1 MATSTFDRELELT
14 NLESVIKLLTLEP
27 ATEPLSKHPYTEEDR
42 KRGEE
47 LFRAWLSRSRSQCG
61 MGKTD
66 EPPKAARTCQTQ
78 RN

>member
-27 ATEPLSKHPYTEEDR
+27 ATEPLSKHPITDGEI

-47 LFRAWLSRSRSQCG
+47 LLRQCLERSRC
-61 MGKTD
+61 
-66 EPPKAARTCQTQ
+66 
-78 RN
+78 

>member
-27 ATEPLSKHPYTEEDR
+27 AKEPLSKHPYTDEDR

-47 LFRAWLSRSRSQCG
+47 LLLCCLAHSKR
-61 MGKTD
+61 
-66 EPPKAARTCQTQ
+66 
-78 RN
+78 